1 MSTMTMTTSHGEIV
15 FEMFD
20 EDAPKTVGNM
30 RELAAIEK
38 HANTRISPWAEGAH
52 VAPAKLQE
60 RRPRRHRKPHDE
72 AAAVNGDGSFRK
84 LIASGGRAAGLAE
97 SDVIGAVAATGLD
110 GEAIRN
116 VRLLDQFVLFELPAD
131 QAARV
136 AESVDG
142 TDVRGHTLR
151 LELAK
156 G

>member
-1 MSTMTMTTSHGEIV
+1 M
-15 FEMFD
+15 
-20 EDAPKTVGNM
+20 A
-30 RELAAIEK
+30 
-38 HANTRISPWAEGAH
+38 AH
-52 VAPAKLQE
+52 VAPAKVEE

-72 AAAVNGDGSFRK
+72 APPVNGDGSFRK

-97 SDVIGAVAATGLD
+97 SDLIGAVAAIGLD

-116 VRLLDQFVLFELPAD
+116 VRLLERFVLFEVPSEE
-131 QAARV
+131 AARV
-136 AESVDG
+136 ADSVDG

>member
-1 MSTMTMTTSHGEIV
+1 V
-15 FEMFD
+15 
-20 EDAPKTVGNM
+20 
-30 RELAAIEK
+30 AI
-38 HANTRISPWAEGAH
+38 
-52 VAPAKLQE
+52 
-60 RRPRRHRKPHDE
+60 
-72 AAAVNGDGSFRK
+72 NGDGAFAK

-97 SDVIGAVAATGLD
+97 SDLISAVAATGLD

-116 VRLLDQFVLFELPAD
+116 VRLLDQFMLFEVPAD

-136 AESVDG
+136 AASVDG